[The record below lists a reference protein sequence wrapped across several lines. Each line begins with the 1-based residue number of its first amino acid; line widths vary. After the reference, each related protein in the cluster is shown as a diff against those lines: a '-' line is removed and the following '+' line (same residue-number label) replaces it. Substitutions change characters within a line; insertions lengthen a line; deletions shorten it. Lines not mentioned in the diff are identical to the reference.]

1 LRQENDYILR
11 LIEQLGAM
19 IRTALGKLGVKD
31 PEERPEVAGEA
42 IGLALSMDPVM
53 ASNLAPQS
61 LAALLRLAE
70 VDARVLALL
79 QQALEIEATAFEDHG
94 DLTTAMLRRDQAK
107 AVRYLLEARTH
118 VAAGGAP
125 GGADVSYTA

>member
-1 LRQENDYILR
+1 MRQENDYILR

-31 PEERPEVAGEA
+31 PEERPEVAGES
-42 IGLALSMDPVM
+42 IGLALSMDPAM

-61 LAALLRLAE
+61 LGALLRLAE

-79 QQALEIEATAFEDHG
+79 QQALEIEATAFEDQG
-94 DLTTAMLRRDQAK
+94 DLTTAMLRRDQAE
-107 AVRYLLEARTH
+107 AIRSLLEVRAH
-118 VAAGGAP
+118 DAAGGAP
-125 GGADVSYTA
+125 GGADVS